1 MSWFISAILLGIITF
16 TITNIDDIL
25 VLAILFAHA
34 KVNTSLKS
42 RYVVIGQYSG
52 FIILILISLL
62 IYLSSLVIPLAYIGL
77 LGIVPIA
84 QGTWRFKKL
93 IDKPQ
98 VPDDLELE
106 EAEIIAKEKSPA
118 WHIPAFLRP
127 VLNIRIFSIITITL
141 GNGSDSLSIYPAIF
155 ARGGPLQIVV
165 LIVVFLFMLSLW
177 CLLGYI
183 LTRVPGMAKVLER
196 YGHYILPP
204 CLIILGL
211 FILTTSGTWDLF
223 LSFIQK

>member
-1 MSWFISAILLGIITF
+1 LTWFISAILLGIVTF

-34 KVNTSLKS
+34 KVSVSLKA

-77 LGIVPIA
+77 LGIVPIV
-84 QGTWRFKKL
+84 QGIWRLKQL
-93 IDKPQ
+93 MDKPQ
-98 VPDDLELE
+98 ALDDLE
-106 EAEIIAKEKSPA
+106 EAEAEIIEKEQTSV
-118 WHIPAFLRP
+118 WYVPAFLRS
-127 VLNIRIFSIITITL
+127 VLNVRIFSIITITI

-155 ARGGPLQIVV
+155 ARGGPLEIVV
-165 LIVVFLFMLSLW
+165 LIIVFLCMLFLW
-177 CLLGYI
+177 CLLGYA

-204 CLIILGL
+204 CLITLGL
-211 FILTTSGTWDLF
+211 FILTTSGTWNLF
-223 LSFIQK
+223 LALIHK